1 MTVALHPEETSA
13 VLNSLPRSRRSGS
26 NTCAGRW
33 ALETTRCLRLHAD
46 LLLLELLFT
55 SLRSHPLAEFQTNC
69 IVNAPVRR
77 RPSDS
82 DQQASAIAEAL
93 ILTPSF
99 HLEGKTSMGASNKQV
114 IEELRAIIG
123 AQQELLRTTLW
134 VMSHG
139 PADFFGHKVSC
150 VLRCDQ
156 VRAATATS
164 LGAGQSVGTIL
175 AGSANVG
182 IPVRDLY
189 PITRAVV
196 EGFINAS
203 FFVTQP
209 VEVSER
215 AMKHKDYA
223 AWKHINRSIGN
234 GDFAFRLSSDPDPKA
249 TAAKLFPE
257 FTGKGQDSWSSLDA
271 PSKIN
276 RIGKVDGRSGG
287 ALLGAY
293 ALVYAV
299 SSEIIHGSV
308 YGMSYFMSAHNQV
321 EQSVEAFQGGTE
333 AQVVDILTAVIH
345 ATSGF
350 LSAFATV
357 HDCKP
362 LADIER
368 DLFCRMYKAVSGEDL
383 DGRSGRPL
391 SVDKKDS

>member
-1 MTVALHPEETSA
+1 
-13 VLNSLPRSRRSGS
+13 
-26 NTCAGRW
+26 
-33 ALETTRCLRLHAD
+33 
-46 LLLLELLFT
+46 
-55 SLRSHPLAEFQTNC
+55 
-69 IVNAPVRR
+69 
-77 RPSDS
+77 
-82 DQQASAIAEAL
+82 
-93 ILTPSF
+93 
-99 HLEGKTSMGASNKQV
+99 MGAINKQV

-123 AQQELLRTTLW
+123 AQQELLRMTLW
-134 VMSHG
+134 VMSQG
-139 PADFFGHKVSC
+139 PADFFGHRVSC
-150 VLRCDQ
+150 VLGWDQ

-164 LGAGQSVGTIL
+164 LGAGQSVNTIL
-175 AGSANVG
+175 AGSASQG

-189 PITRAVV
+189 PIIRAVV

-209 VEVSER
+209 IEVSER

-223 AWKHINRSIGN
+223 AWKHTNRSIGN
-234 GDFAFRLSSDPDPKA
+234 GEFAFRLSSDPDPKA
-249 TAAKLFPE
+249 TASKLFPE
-257 FTGKGQDSWSSLDA
+257 FTSKGQDSWSSLDA

-308 YGMSYFMSAHNQV
+308 YGMSYFMSAYNNHG
-321 EQSVEAFQGGTE
+321 EESVEAFQRGTE

-357 HDCKP
+357 HECKP
-362 LADIER
+362 LADVER
-368 DLFCRMYKAVSGEDL
+368 ELFRRMYKAVSGEDL
-383 DGRSGRPL
+383 CDTPGT
-391 SVDKKDS
+391 

>member
-1 MTVALHPEETSA
+1 
-13 VLNSLPRSRRSGS
+13 
-26 NTCAGRW
+26 
-33 ALETTRCLRLHAD
+33 
-46 LLLLELLFT
+46 
-55 SLRSHPLAEFQTNC
+55 
-69 IVNAPVRR
+69 
-77 RPSDS
+77 
-82 DQQASAIAEAL
+82 
-93 ILTPSF
+93 
-99 HLEGKTSMGASNKQV
+99 MGANVKQV
-114 IEELRAIIG
+114 IEELSAIIG
-123 AQQELLRTTLW
+123 AQQELLRLTLW
-134 VMSHG
+134 VMSQG
-139 PADFFGHKVSC
+139 PADFFGHKVTC
-150 VLRCDQ
+150 RLERVQ
-156 VRAATATS
+156 ARAATATS
-164 LGAGQSVGTIL
+164 LGAGQSINTIL
-175 AGSANVG
+175 VGSANVG

-223 AWKHINRSIGN
+223 AWKHTNRSIGN
-234 GDFAFRLSSDPDPKA
+234 GDFAFRLNSDPDPKA
-249 TAAKLFPE
+249 TADKLFPE
-257 FTGKGQDSWSSLDA
+257 FTGKGRDSWSSLDA

-308 YGMSYFMSAHNQV
+308 YGMSYFMSAHNPRN
-321 EQSVEAFQGGTE
+321 ESVEAFQAGTE
-333 AQVVDILTAVIH
+333 AQVVDILTAVVH

-357 HDCKP
+357 HECKP

-368 DLFCRMYKAVSGEDL
+368 ELFRRMYKAVSGEEHNDKP
-383 DGRSGRPL
+383 GTPP
-391 SVDKKDS
+391 SVDKRDS

>member
-1 MTVALHPEETSA
+1 M
-13 VLNSLPRSRRSGS
+13 
-26 NTCAGRW
+26 
-33 ALETTRCLRLHAD
+33 D
-46 LLLLELLFT
+46 
-55 SLRSHPLAEFQTNC
+55 TN
-69 IVNAPVRR
+69 
-77 RPSDS
+77 D
-82 DQQASAIAEAL
+82 
-93 ILTPSF
+93 
-99 HLEGKTSMGASNKQV
+99 KQI

-123 AQQELLRTTLW
+123 AQQELLRLTLW
-134 VMSHG
+134 VMSQG
-139 PADFFGHKVSC
+139 PADFFDHKVTC
-150 VLRCDQ
+150 RLEWDQ

-164 LGAGQSVGTIL
+164 LGAGQSINTIL
-175 AGSANVG
+175 SGSANVG

-215 AMKHKDYA
+215 AMKHKEYA
-223 AWKHINRSIGN
+223 AWKHTNRSIGN
-234 GDFAFRLSSDPDPKA
+234 GDFAFRLNSDPDPKA
-249 TAAKLFPE
+249 TADKLFPE
-257 FTGKGQDSWSSLDA
+257 FTGRGRDSWSSLDA

-276 RIGKVDGRSGG
+276 RIGKVDGRSGS

-308 YGMSYFMSAHNQV
+308 YGMSYFMSAHNPGN
-321 EQSVEAFQGGTE
+321 ESVEAFQAGTE

-357 HDCKP
+357 HECKP
-362 LADIER
+362 LTDIER
-368 DLFCRMYKAVSGEDL
+368 ELFRRMYKAVSGEELNDKP
-383 DGRSGRPL
+383 RTPP
-391 SVDKKDS
+391 SVDKQDS

>member
-1 MTVALHPEETSA
+1 M
-13 VLNSLPRSRRSGS
+13 
-26 NTCAGRW
+26 
-33 ALETTRCLRLHAD
+33 D
-46 LLLLELLFT
+46 
-55 SLRSHPLAEFQTNC
+55 TN
-69 IVNAPVRR
+69 
-77 RPSDS
+77 
-82 DQQASAIAEAL
+82 
-93 ILTPSF
+93 
-99 HLEGKTSMGASNKQV
+99 NKQV

-123 AQQELLRTTLW
+123 AQQELLRLTLW
-134 VMSHG
+134 VMSQG
-139 PADFFGHKVSC
+139 PADFFGHKVIC
-150 VLRCDQ
+150 RLEWDQ

-164 LGAGQSVGTIL
+164 LGAGQSINTIL
-175 AGSANVG
+175 SGSVNVGVG

-215 AMKHKDYA
+215 AMKHKEYA
-223 AWKHINRSIGN
+223 AWKHVNRSIGN

-249 TAAKLFPE
+249 TADRLFPE
-257 FTGKGQDSWSSLDA
+257 FTGRGRDSWSSLDA

-276 RIGKVDGRSGG
+276 RIGKVNGRSGG

-308 YGMSYFMSAHNQV
+308 YGMSYFMNAHNPGG
-321 EQSVEAFQGGTE
+321 SVEAFQAGTE
-333 AQVVDILTAVIH
+333 GQVVDILTAVVH

-357 HDCKP
+357 HECKQ

-368 DLFCRMYKAVSGEDL
+368 ELFRRMYKAVSGEELND
-383 DGRSGRPL
+383 
-391 SVDKKDS
+391 DKRDS

>member
-1 MTVALHPEETSA
+1 M
-13 VLNSLPRSRRSGS
+13 
-26 NTCAGRW
+26 
-33 ALETTRCLRLHAD
+33 D
-46 LLLLELLFT
+46 
-55 SLRSHPLAEFQTNC
+55 
-69 IVNAPVRR
+69 VN
-77 RPSDS
+77 D
-82 DQQASAIAEAL
+82 
-93 ILTPSF
+93 
-99 HLEGKTSMGASNKQV
+99 KQV
-114 IEELRAIIG
+114 IKELCAIIS
-123 AQQELLRTTLW
+123 AQQELLRLTLW
-134 VMSHG
+134 VMSQG
-139 PADFFGHKVSC
+139 PADFFGHKVTC
-150 VLRCDQ
+150 RLGWDQ

-164 LGAGQSVGTIL
+164 LGAGQSIKTIL
-175 AGSANVG
+175 AGSENVG

-223 AWKHINRSIGN
+223 AWKHTNRSIGN
-234 GDFAFRLSSDPDPKA
+234 GDFAFRLSTDPDPKA

-257 FTGKGQDSWSSLDA
+257 FTGRGRDSWSSLKV

-276 RIGKVDGRSGG
+276 CIGKIDGRSGG

-308 YGMSYFMSAHNQV
+308 YGMSYFMGAHNPGN
-321 EQSVEAFQGGTE
+321 ESIEAFQAGTE
-333 AQVVDILTAVIH
+333 AQVVDILTAVVH

-357 HDCKP
+357 HECKS
-362 LADIER
+362 LADTER
-368 DLFCRMYKAVSGEDL
+368 KLFRRMYKAVSGEE
-383 DGRSGRPL
+383 L
-391 SVDKKDS
+391 SENLGTPPSFDKQDS

>member
-1 MTVALHPEETSA
+1 
-13 VLNSLPRSRRSGS
+13 
-26 NTCAGRW
+26 
-33 ALETTRCLRLHAD
+33 
-46 LLLLELLFT
+46 
-55 SLRSHPLAEFQTNC
+55 
-69 IVNAPVRR
+69 
-77 RPSDS
+77 
-82 DQQASAIAEAL
+82 
-93 ILTPSF
+93 
-99 HLEGKTSMGASNKQV
+99 MGASDKQV
-114 IEELRAIIG
+114 IEELRTIIG
-123 AQQELLRTTLW
+123 AQQELLRMTLW
-134 VMSHG
+134 VMSQG

-150 VLRCDQ
+150 VLDWEQ

-164 LGAGQSVGTIL
+164 LGAGQSVNTIL

-223 AWKHINRSIGN
+223 AWKHTNRSIGN
-234 GDFAFRLSSDPDPKA
+234 GDFAFKLSSDPDPKA
-249 TAAKLFPE
+249 TAAKMFPE
-257 FTGKGQDSWSSLDA
+257 FTGRGQDSWSSLDA

-276 RIGKVDGRSGG
+276 RIGMVDGRSGG
-287 ALLGAY
+287 ALLSAY

-308 YGMSYFMSAHNQV
+308 YGMSYFMSAHNQG
-321 EQSVEAFQGGTE
+321 EESVEAFQAGTE
-333 AQVVDILTAVIH
+333 AQVVNILTAVIH

-357 HDCKP
+357 HDCKQ

-368 DLFCRMYKAVSGEDL
+368 ELFRRMYKAVTGEDL
-383 DGRSGRPL
+383 NDRQTTPL
-391 SVDKKDS
+391 SVDRQGN

>member
-1 MTVALHPEETSA
+1 M
-13 VLNSLPRSRRSGS
+13 G
-26 NTCAGRW
+26 
-33 ALETTRCLRLHAD
+33 
-46 LLLLELLFT
+46 
-55 SLRSHPLAEFQTNC
+55 TN
-69 IVNAPVRR
+69 
-77 RPSDS
+77 D
-82 DQQASAIAEAL
+82 
-93 ILTPSF
+93 
-99 HLEGKTSMGASNKQV
+99 KQV

-123 AQQELLRTTLW
+123 AQQELLRLTLW
-134 VMSHG
+134 VMSQG
-139 PADFFGHKVSC
+139 PADFFDHKVTC
-150 VLRCDQ
+150 RLELDQ

-164 LGAGQSVGTIL
+164 LGAGQSINTIL

-215 AMKHKDYA
+215 AMKHKEYA
-223 AWKHINRSIGN
+223 AWKHTNRSIGN
-234 GDFAFRLSSDPDPKA
+234 GEFAFRLSSDPDPKA
-249 TAAKLFPE
+249 TADKLFPE
-257 FTGKGQDSWSSLDA
+257 FTGRGRDSWSSLDA

-308 YGMSYFMSAHNQV
+308 YGMSYFMSAHNPGN
-321 EQSVEAFQGGTE
+321 ESVEAFQAGTE
-333 AQVVDILTAVIH
+333 AQVVDILTAVVH

-357 HDCKP
+357 HECKP

-368 DLFCRMYKAVSGEDL
+368 ELFRRMYKAVSGEEL
-383 DGRSGRPL
+383 N
-391 SVDKKDS
+391 DKPGMPSSADKRDS